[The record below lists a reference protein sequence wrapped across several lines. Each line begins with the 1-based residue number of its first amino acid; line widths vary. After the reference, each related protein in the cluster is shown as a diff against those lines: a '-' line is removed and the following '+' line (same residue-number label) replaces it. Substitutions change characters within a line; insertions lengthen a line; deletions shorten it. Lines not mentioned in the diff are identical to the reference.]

1 MNAARKL
8 LSAVGAI
15 ALLFLGSWI
24 GGHCSR
30 WRAEHGGGTAKPPAI
45 PGRLDQGTP
54 APTPPGPG
62 QPPGAAIPTAPA
74 TVTVR
79 AERLTRE
86 QLEREAARWGLVLA
100 GADRVGAPER
110 RDLAPQGSV
119 PPAGGGQP
127 QAGASGVTAAPSEGV
142 VYPLKL
148 AGEFLCLRPAAAGSC
163 PTSGPTDTPTVEV
176 TAWLLGPGEAVD
188 LRGIWLDYQPPPP
201 KPERWFA
208 NVGRW
213 QGRLGLGLVGA
224 CLKDARGEMVCD
236 GGPGGAAGLALR
248 GWRTGH
254 ATWSLDGDL
263 GAWKAGG
270 TGHALLTVTF
280 P

>member
-1 MNAARKL
+1 MNATRKL
-8 LSAVGAI
+8 LAVVGVV
-15 ALLFLGSWI
+15 ALLFVGSWI
-24 GGHCSR
+24 GGHVSR

-54 APTPPGPG
+54 APTPAGTG
-62 QPPGAAIPTAPA
+62 QPPGAATPTAPA

-79 AERLTRE
+79 AERLTRA

-100 GADRVGAPER
+100 ENGALAGPRTGDLQDRQP
-110 RDLAPQGSV
+110 DV
-119 PPAGGGQP
+119 PPGGPVAASGQP
-127 QAGASGVTAAPSEGV
+127 GGTATPSEVV

-148 AGEFLCLRPAAAGSC
+148 AGEFLCLRPTAGGSC

-201 KPERWFA
+201 KPERWFS

-236 GGPGGAAGLALR
+236 GGPGGEAGIALR

-254 ATWSLDGDL
+254 ATWSLDADL